1 MEILYIDCIWLHLCL
16 QAESITFMINM
27 TVLSLLILNKIACI
41 ELHTRA
47 IGGNLHTDTGFPAV
61 CSRNRTDIALCII
74 ICYIVMVITACK
86 LQLPIGLETLK
97 SIGVPAT
104 GAYSPVGMDWLSFT
118 GVKYFA

>member
-41 ELHTRA
+41 ELHTRTV
-47 IGGNLHTDTGFPAV
+47 GGNLHTDTGFLTV
-61 CSRNRTDIALCII
+61 CSSDRTDIALCII
-74 ICYIVMVITACK
+74 IGYIVMVITACE
-86 LQLPIGLETLK
+86 LQLFKVRLNV
-97 SIGVPAT
+97 SADPAT

>member
-47 IGGNLHTDTGFPAV
+47 VGGNLHTDTGFLTV
-61 CSRNRTDIALCII
+61 CSSDRTDIALCII
-74 ICYIVMVITACK
+74 IGYIVMVITACE
-86 LQLPIGLETLK
+86 LQLFKIRLNV
-97 SIGVPAT
+97 SA
-104 GAYSPVGMDWLSFT
+104 DR
-118 GVKYFA
+118 